1 MDQPASRI
9 RPYALKAGEGRTYR
23 CGIDLTVKSGEVPVS
38 SASAFLEYRLTV
50 VTAPV
55 GDGTSGAW
63 GGLLADIELGQV
75 ELIAKPPQVG

>member
-38 SASAFLEYRLTV
+38 SASAFLEYRLMV

-55 GDGTSGAW
+55 RDGSSRGW
-63 GGLLADIELGQV
+63 GGFVADIELGQRD
-75 ELIAKPPQVG
+75 LIAKPPQVG